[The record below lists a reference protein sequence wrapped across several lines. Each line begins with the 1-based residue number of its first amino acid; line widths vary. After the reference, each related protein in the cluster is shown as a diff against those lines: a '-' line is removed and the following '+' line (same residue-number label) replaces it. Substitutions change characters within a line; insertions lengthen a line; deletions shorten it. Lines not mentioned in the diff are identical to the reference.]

1 LPNLELTKLANNC
14 GAHDHSHKQSREA
27 GKSGAKRDVTED
39 AKRRKKRVQLLIKE
53 PIKQSS
59 SEKILLNP
67 VLGRATVAGNGRLS
81 CRRRPGGP
89 KCDSPGRSPGKRSN
103 TIECR
108 RHDTSTSAIPP
119 RLWFFNTHTQDFV
132 LGFHMTCLRH
142 LVGPES
148 LRYFICALFRGVHSI
163 SLTRAPTSRRATPS
177 AKRRRQP

>member
-1 LPNLELTKLANNC
+1 LPDLELTKLANDRRADNH
-14 GAHDHSHKQSREA
+14 AHEERCEA
-27 GKSGAKRDVTED
+27 GKCSAEGDVTED

-53 PIKQSS
+53 PVKQSS

-67 VLGRATVAGNGRLS
+67 VLGRAMVAGNGRLS

-89 KCDSPGRSPGKRSN
+89 KCDSPERSPGKRSN
-103 TIECR
+103 RIECR

-119 RLWFFNTHTQDFV
+119 GLWFFNTHTQDFV